1 MFEVQDIGEGGKTEI
16 LYVEFFLCLT
26 VVFFIFCSTKYI
38 FWGVSRLKISGIFI
52 NHKSAKLKHNLFSI
66 NHQNFVEAWPH
77 SNFRVSNFRI
87 FECHIFDFL
96 VTSQHSHLVRFLE
109 FQSLHFSIFRSSNFR
124 FFRFFEFSH
133 FLNYKS

>member
-1 MFEVQDIGEGGKTEI
+1 MKYRILGKEEKTEI

-38 FWGVSRLKISGIFI
+38 FWGVWRLKISGIFI

-109 FQSLHFSIFRSSNFR
+109 FLSLFTFRFSNFRFSIFRI
-124 FFRFFEFSH
+124 FSH